1 MNTWESCKGSV
12 NSDDNACT
20 SLLSNMDSD
29 SLNEVSHESLMD
41 EFNPLFIK
49 LECHINSDN
58 NVGKCPVNVIP
69 TCICEYIFIF
79 SNRW

>member
-12 NSDDNACT
+12 NSEDNACT

-29 SLNEVSHESLMD
+29 SLNEASHESLMD

-49 LECHINSDN
+49 LDCHIQSDN
-58 NVGKCPVNVIP
+58 SVGKCSVNDIP
-69 TCICEYIFIF
+69 TCIC
-79 SNRW
+79 